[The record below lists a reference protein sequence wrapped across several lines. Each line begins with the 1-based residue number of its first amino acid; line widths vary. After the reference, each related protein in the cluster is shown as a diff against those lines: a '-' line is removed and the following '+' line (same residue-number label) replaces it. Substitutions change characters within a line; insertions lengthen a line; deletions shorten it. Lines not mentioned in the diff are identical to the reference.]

1 MNITLRILGLSVVAL
16 GACVRTNPGF
26 LIDEGG
32 GSGGQ
37 TSSAGTSGPSTSEST
52 FTGSGTGTTMG
63 SDGMTVTSVDPDSSG
78 SSESS
83 GAGGT
88 GFDGVCVDQEVPTP
102 MDITLTKAGV
112 VLAEQPCGT
121 EIKLKTALVES
132 MSANDVVL
140 RACAAGCDQCDGEK
154 YTIGLDLADAVD
166 YLPVL
171 DVGQCLNMTAH
182 FAAYSLGEKMCKL
195 SQIGL
200 ANPADPMPFFV
211 ASVRM
216 SAEAVAAPELTQWKA
231 FPSLKAKA
239 PMKCACGG
247 CCALNKYLPG
257 NYALDFEVRL
267 YDQYKGYP
275 VDKEDLGQ
283 SVGQYMGQ
291 DWKVDIKVVQAYV
304 TGTCAEEPHVQWVA
318 RAYPG

>member
-1 MNITLRILGLSVVAL
+1 MKITLRILGVSVIAL
-16 GACVRTNPGF
+16 GACTRTNPGF
-26 LIDEGG
+26 LFQDEGG
-32 GSGGQ
+32 AEGR
-37 TSSAGTSGPSTSEST
+37 TSSASTSGPGTSEST
-52 FTGSGTGTTMG
+52 VTESGTGTTTT
-63 SDGMTVTSVDPDSSG
+63 SDGMTATSTDPESSSSG
-78 SSESS
+78 E
-83 GAGGT
+83 GGT
-88 GFDGVCVDQEVPTP
+88 GFDGVCVDQEAPMP
-102 MDITLTKAGV
+102 MDITLKKAGV
-112 VLAEQPCGT
+112 LLAERPCGT
-121 EIKLKTALVES
+121 EIELQTASVQS

-140 RACAAGCDQCDGEK
+140 RACTKECEQCDGEI

-171 DVGQCLNMTAH
+171 DVGQCLSMTAH
-182 FAAYSLGEKMCKL
+182 FAAYRQGETMCKL

-200 ANPADPMPFFV
+200 AHPADPMPLFF

-239 PMKCACGG
+239 PVKCACGG

-257 NYALDFEVRL
+257 SYALDFEVRL

-275 VDKEDLGQ
+275 VEKEDIGQ

-291 DWKVDIKVVQAYV
+291 GWKVDIKVVQAYV

-318 RAYPG
+318 RASPAG